1 MHIRQKGQSIRIA
14 LADTSKPQSVNYA
27 LIDTPTC
34 WSATF
39 NAWGK
44 KVETPL
50 INIGGKVF
58 KVVLEEIQ

>member
-1 MHIRQKGQSIRIA
+1 MHIRQKGQSIR
-14 LADTSKPQSVNYA
+14 LVFADTSKPQTVSYA
-27 LIDTPTC
+27 AINTTSC

-44 KVETPL
+44 KVEAPL

-58 KVVLEEIQ
+58 KVTLEEIQ

>member
-1 MHIRQKGQSIRIA
+1 MHFRQKGHSIRLT
-14 LADTSKPQSVNYA
+14 LADTSKPQTVGYAAVN
-27 LIDTPTC
+27 TMTC